1 MTNMEEMELIR
12 QIEDSLNKG
21 TYDELLCVSELKLKN
36 LFERYIPKDI
46 LVLINKTILFHNY
59 NLTCKEMDYSNYQKD
74 KHMSLRL
81 IMSLPQYYYENV
93 LSYKSNRI
101 KHYDVVMDEL
111 IQIVMELQSIY
122 YYYPCRYQNDFVLDD
137 ENRFYMNYFK
147 SYYFDYPYME
157 LKVFS
162 DENCKV

>member
-1 MTNMEEMELIR
+1 MGEDVTNMEEMELIR

-74 KHMSLRL
+74 KHNINLNESSNSSSPKTSPHNLKL
-81 IMSLPQYYYENV
+81 DLK
-93 LSYKSNRI
+93 KSEKTFN
-101 KHYDVVMDEL
+101 
-111 IQIVMELQSIY
+111 SIY
-122 YYYPCRYQNDFVLDD
+122 G
-137 ENRFYMNYFK
+137 
-147 SYYFDYPYME
+147 
-157 LKVFS
+157 
-162 DENCKV
+162 